1 MWLLKNFNQLVKWK
15 GLPMTSRMENPATQD
30 QQRRPS
36 RNGFTLI
43 ELLIVMIILGLLAAL
58 VAPKMFQKV
67 GSSKQKAT
75 KAQISM
81 LGTAL
86 DAFRL
91 DVGRYPLRDEGLEAL
106 RRTSGLAGWDGPYLP
121 KDVPLDPWGRAYVY
135 VSPGEHSD
143 YDLYS
148 LGADGQ
154 EGGDGENADV
164 RSWE

>member
-1 MWLLKNFNQLVKWK
+1 MGDSGREFERSGHDLRSSPK
-15 GLPMTSRMENPATQD
+15 
-30 QQRRPS
+30 
-36 RNGFTLI
+36 GFTLI

-67 GSSKQKAT
+67 GGAKQKAA

-86 DAFRL
+86 DAYRL
-91 DVGRYPLRDEGLEAL
+91 DMGRYPAAEEGLEGL
-106 RRTSGLAGWDGPYLP
+106 RKNPGAPNWDGPYISKEIP
-121 KDVPLDPWGRAYVY
+121 PDPWGRQYVY
-135 VSPGEHSD
+135 RAPGDHGD

-154 EGGDGENADV
+154 EGGEGENTDV
-164 RSWE
+164 VSWE

>member
-1 MWLLKNFNQLVKWK
+1 MVEDFANFEGRQHRVRL
-15 GLPMTSRMENPATQD
+15 S
-30 QQRRPS
+30 QR
-36 RNGFTLI
+36 GFTLI

-67 GSSKQKAT
+67 GTSKQKAA

-91 DVGRYPLRDEGLEAL
+91 DVGGYPSSETGLEAL
-106 RRTSGLAGWDGPYLP
+106 RKNPGLGGWDGPYLS
-121 KDVPLDPWGRAYVY
+121 KDVPKDPWGHPYVY
-135 VSPGEHSD
+135 RAPGDHGD

-154 EGGDGENADV
+154 EGGEGENADV
-164 RSWE
+164 LGWD

>member
-1 MWLLKNFNQLVKWK
+1 
-15 GLPMTSRMENPATQD
+15 MECMML
-30 QQRRPS
+30 QRAIECSGQSPNAVRRS
-36 RNGFTLI
+36 QAGFTLI

-67 GSSKQKAT
+67 GTSRVNAA

-81 LGTAL
+81 IGTAL

-91 DVGRYPLRDEGLEAL
+91 DVGRYPTTQEGLDAL
-106 RRTSGLAGWDGPYLP
+106 RTNPNIANWDGPYLP
-121 KDVPLDPWGRAYVY
+121 KSVPPDPWGRPYVY
-135 VSPGEHSD
+135 ESPGQHGD

-154 EGGDGENADV
+154 RGGDGDNQEV
-164 RSWE
+164 MSWE